1 MDFLSLKGKINPL
14 DLSVAPVPSQAVHA
28 YFDFY
33 GLNLEQHYPAVK
45 HYFGTVDSV
54 GYQIA
59 CHYFKCPS
67 ATGQCFIVH
76 GYYDHAG
83 LFSHMVDACLSQ
95 QYSVV
100 LFDLPG
106 HGLSSGEPSAIGDFA
121 EYQSVLRDLIARFK
135 AHSELPMSVIAQ
147 STGAAVVMDY
157 LLTEQAPVFEK
168 QVLLAPL
175 VWPVKWRQS
184 MWLYHLV
191 RSFLKTVPRHFAKS
205 SHDPVFLDFI
215 KNRDPFQSRILSL
228 QWVGALK
235 KWISYFQSL
244 PANQQL
250 TPLIIQGDDDQTVD
264 WQRNLPVIQEKF
276 PQAKTVYLEGA
287 GHHLVNEMPELRE
300 SMIATIKTYL
310 DA

>member
-14 DLSVAPVPSQAVHA
+14 DLSAPLVYTQATQA

-33 GLNLEQHYPAVK
+33 GLNRERHYPGIK
-45 HYFGTVDSV
+45 HFFGSADST

-59 CHYFKCPS
+59 CHYFEYPS
-67 ATGQCFIVH
+67 ATQQCFIVH
-76 GYYDHAG
+76 GYYDHSG
-83 LFSHMVDACLSQ
+83 LFSHVVEMCLAQ
-95 QYSVV
+95 RCSVV

-106 HGLSSGEPSAIGDFA
+106 HGLSSGDVSAIRDFSD
-121 EYQSVLRDLIARFK
+121 YRSVLQDLITRFK
-135 AHSELPMSVIAQ
+135 AHSELPINVIAQ

-157 LLTEQAPVFEK
+157 LLTEKSPVFEK

-184 MWLYHLV
+184 MWLYQWV
-191 RSFLKTVPRHFAKS
+191 KPFLKTVPRHFAES
-205 SHDPVFLDFI
+205 SHDPAFLDFI

-235 KWISYFQSL
+235 KWISHFQSL
-244 PANQQL
+244 PENQQL

-264 WQRNLPVIQEKF
+264 WRRNLPLIESKF

-287 GHHLVNEMPELRE
+287 GHHLVNEIPELRKQ
-300 SMIATIKTYL
+300 MAAAIKNYL
-310 DA
+310 DD

>member
-1 MDFLSLKGKINPL
+1 MDFLLLQGKINPL
-14 DLSVAPVPSQAVHA
+14 DLSGLPASSETVKA

-33 GLNLEQHYPAVK
+33 GLNLEQRYPGVK
-45 HYFGTVDSV
+45 HFFGRVDSA

-59 CHYFKCPS
+59 CHYFECPS
-67 ATGQCFIVH
+67 ATEQCFVIH

-83 LFSHMVDACLSQ
+83 LFSHVVDECLAQ
-95 QYSVV
+95 RRSVI

-106 HGLSSGEPSAIGDFA
+106 HGLSSGKPSAINDFS
-121 EYQSVLRDLIARFK
+121 EYRLVLQDLITRFK
-135 AHSELPMSVIAQ
+135 AHSDLPINVIAQ

-157 LLTEQAPVFEK
+157 LLTEKPPVFEK

-191 RSFLKTVPRHFAKS
+191 KFFLKTVPRHFAES

-244 PANQQL
+244 PKNQQL

-264 WQRNLPVIQEKF
+264 WQRNLPLIESKF

-287 GHHLVNEMPELRE
+287 GHHLVNEIPELRKQ
-300 SMIATIKTYL
+300 MAAAIKNYL
-310 DA
+310 DD